1 MAVMDG
7 CQEQKRTPELKE
19 FACPKCG
26 EIMEAFVKEGRTIE
40 EAKCDACG
48 YVMEADSPLTAR

>member
-7 CQEQKRTPELKE
+7 CEAKKRTPELRE
-19 FACPKCG
+19 FSCPECG
-26 EIMEAFVKEGRTIE
+26 ELMEAFVKEGKIVE

-48 YVMEADSPLTAR
+48 YKMEADSPVPEK